1 MSVNYHAFQCR
12 GFLFDE
18 YEAHKEHWLAFFQNY
33 NPERVVRILGLTA
46 DENYLYLTYYQVPY
60 RMRLTDGTLEKQVDG
75 AWTTRLFF
83 NEAMVCYHL
92 LYYVKDAPLCLGQWV
107 PNTALDGVISRTEPQ
122 HDPLFF
128 PFEQRFSGRA
138 AQLEEICRDLGGIRQ
153 EKGDV
158 CYEFEAFP
166 QVHLQV
172 LFYDADEDFPAQVK
186 VLVDRR
192 VTDYIHFET
201 TGCLISDL
209 FERME
214 ALDDQKTGTAV
225 TE

>member
-33 NPERVVRILGLTA
+33 DPRRVVHILGLTA
-46 DENYLYLTYYQVPY
+46 DEDYLYLSYYQTPY
-60 RMRLTDGTLEKQVDG
+60 RMRLVDGTLEKKING
-75 AWTTRLFF
+75 EWSSRLYF

-92 LYYVKDAPLCLGQWV
+92 LHYVKDTPMLTGAWT
-107 PNTALDGVISRTEPQ
+107 PNTALDGIISRTEPQ
-122 HDPLFF
+122 HDPLFA
-128 PFEQRFSGRA
+128 PFEKRFTGRI
-138 AQLEEICRDLGGIRQ
+138 AQLEALCKRLGGVRQ
-153 EKGDV
+153 DKGDL
-158 CYEFEAFP
+158 CYEFEALP

-186 VLVDRR
+186 VLVDRH

-209 FERME
+209 FEKIEQMDDAE
-214 ALDDQKTGTAV
+214 ANNG
-225 TE
+225 